1 MSRSSVNFGSGP
13 CCDQAAITSYPG
25 STPAQRHLT
34 NLQCLTLR
42 QWAWA
47 TEIIDSMLF
56 VLPTTRVSVGG
67 TPRRTGQSPRLKIL
81 LAYIS
86 WYINDYGPPWTSPDV
101 NPRIRPNPGQIAG
114 TGGVLLTTTEQ
125 KVFVTVLRSEP
136 RSAGMGCTAGGA
148 RSRSVDPRS
157 AIGYPPLALNGATTA
172 QLRRLATTELC

>member
-1 MSRSSVNFGSGP
+1 MSRSSVNVGSGP

-42 QWAWA
+42 QWARA

-86 WYINDYGPPWTSPDV
+86 WYINDYGRPWTSPDV

-125 KVFVTVLRSEP
+125 KASSPFLSDRRAIVNPLRVVITIIH
-136 RSAGMGCTAGGA
+136 RRHCA
-148 RSRSVDPRS
+148 RRHD
-157 AIGYPPLALNGATTA
+157 
-172 QLRRLATTELC
+172 

>member
-42 QWAWA
+42 QWARA
-47 TEIIDSMLF
+47 TKIIDSMLF

-86 WYINDYGPPWTSPDV
+86 WYINDYGRPWTSPDV
-101 NPRIRPNPGQIAG
+101 NPRIRPTPGQIAG
-114 TGGVLLTTTEQ
+114 TGGVLLTTTDQ
-125 KVFVTVLRSEP
+125 RTFVAVAY
-136 RSAGMGCTAGGA
+136 SA
-148 RSRSVDPRS
+148 
-157 AIGYPPLALNGATTA
+157 
-172 QLRRLATTELC
+172 